1 MTADQFFVKYAGK
14 YIDYDGYYGYQCVD
28 LYRQFVKE
36 VYGCQQSPPVS
47 GAAKVW
53 DTYNKDFFTR
63 IPNGPVNY
71 PNRGDIVIWNTKAGG
86 GYGHI
91 AIAMDAGSY
100 TFNSFDQNWPT
111 GSRCHKQPHNYTNVL
126 GWLTPKKKEDNIVTT
141 GPETTTSEIPQT
153 PPSEAVIV
161 PPPFEPTSEVTAPE
175 KPAGSEEV
183 QPSIPVDPIGGSD
196 SNGSSS
202 DPTVILRDSPSDI
215 PKPVLSFSSLD
226 LFISQTLKAIWNG
239 LMRFLKRF

>member
-1 MTADQFFVKYAGK
+1 MTSQEFFDKYNGK

-36 VYGCQQSPPVS
+36 VYGCQQSPPIS

-63 IPNGPVNY
+63 ISNGPVNY

-91 AIAMDAGSY
+91 AIAMDAASMS
-100 TFNSFDQNWPT
+100 FNSFDQNWPT

-126 GWLTPKKKEDNIVTT
+126 GWLTPKKKEDNIVST
-141 GPETTTSEIPQT
+141 GPTPTTETIPQPEAEAPIPTEVIPSVDPTPSPEPIVVDTPSDVVLDSIPEVVSDTPTTT
-153 PPSEAVIV
+153 
-161 PPPFEPTSEVTAPE
+161 
-175 KPAGSEEV
+175 
-183 QPSIPVDPIGGSD
+183 
-196 SNGSSS
+196 NGSSVSAS
-202 DPTVILRDSPSDI
+202 DVIQVVSEPIQERITLLQKFTVILDRI
-215 PKPVLSFSSLD
+215 
-226 LFISQTLKAIWNG
+226 LKWFV
-239 LMRFLKRF
+239 RW

>member
-63 IPNGPVNY
+63 ISNGPVNY

-100 TFNSFDQNWPT
+100 TFNSFDQNWPV

-126 GWLTPKKKEDNIVTT
+126 GWLTPKKKEDNIVST

-153 PPSEAVIV
+153 SLSEAVI
-161 PPPFEPTSEVTAPE
+161 EPTPTPE
-175 KPAGSEEV
+175 TPKVEEPTGGETPV
-183 QPSIPVDPIGGSD
+183 ENIQDNIPVGGLSY
-196 SNGSSS
+196 NGSSS
-202 DPTVILRDSPSDI
+202 NNVFVESGNDTNLGVRPSITRFDI
-215 PKPVLSFSSLD
+215 
-226 LFISQTLKAIWNG
+226 FISQTLAKIWNV
-239 LMRFLKRF
+239 LVRFLKRF

>member
-63 IPNGPVNY
+63 ISNGPVNY

-100 TFNSFDQNWPT
+100 TFNSFDQNWPV

-126 GWLTPKKKEDNIVTT
+126 GWLTPKKKEDNIVTI

-153 PPSEAVIV
+153 PLSEESIA
-161 PPPFEPTSEVTAPE
+161 PEVTPE
-175 KPAGSEEV
+175 AAISEIPTGGEEV
-183 QPSIPVDPIGGSD
+183 QPNISVDTSGGSD
-196 SNGSSS
+196 SNRSG
-202 DPTVILRDSPSDI
+202 DTPTVVLRDSPPDI
-215 PKPVLSFSSLD
+215 PKPVLSLTTFD
-226 LFISQTLKAIWNG
+226 IFI
-239 LMRFLKRF
+239 